1 MEIPGLVMEIGGFDT
16 ETAPLTIFSTQK
28 WRFLYTK
35 QLQVGPK
42 QLRFAPKQLQVE
54 PKQLRFV
61 PK

>member
-1 MEIPGLVMEIGGFDT
+1 MTKETVSIPKEKVFRVMEIPGLVMEIGGFDT

-35 QLQVGPK
+35 QL
-42 QLRFAPKQLQVE
+42 
-54 PKQLRFV
+54 RFV